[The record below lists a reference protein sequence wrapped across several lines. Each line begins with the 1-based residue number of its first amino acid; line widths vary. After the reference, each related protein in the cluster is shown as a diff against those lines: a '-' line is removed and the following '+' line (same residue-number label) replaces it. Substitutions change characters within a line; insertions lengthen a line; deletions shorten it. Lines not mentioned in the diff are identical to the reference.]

1 MIYLT
6 NINLNQNELQNAIL
20 QPLAVAPSNPKLGQI
35 YTDSTSNKIKWYN
48 GTKWTTV
55 GVLVESSTSN
65 GKIKVD
71 GVEMTVYE
79 LPAATQSI
87 LGGVKIDG
95 SGLEMDE
102 NDVLKKRTQ
111 FLEVTA
117 NDGETD
123 IEALSRAIT
132 EKSLNVYE
140 GDIGIVHHTVS
151 EGKTSTTAYMWLGGN
166 QDWAALDGNVS
177 AKNVLLSADI
187 VTAGNYTQV
196 GNITK
201 GSNTATGSIS
211 AKGKTIEE
219 VFQAIFTKEQNPTAT
234 KPSVSITLTGAGAK
248 EVGTTFT
255 PSYSATFNPGSYT
268 YGPATGLSASSWA
281 VTDTNS
287 GSATTATGTFDAFT
301 VEDSTNYKVTA
312 VASYGDGAV
321 PVTNL
326 GNAYAAAQIK
336 AGTASKTSNAVTG
349 YRSYFYGS
357 KVTPIELTSGNI
369 RGLTNSGKAVGSSQ
383 TFSLTVV
390 EGTKQVVIAFPA
402 NTGKSLSKV
411 LDVGAFGTD
420 IVASFTESTV
430 AVEGVAGYTA
440 INYKVYVYSP
450 DAALGAN
457 TYTVTIS

>member
-55 GVLVESSTSN
+55 GVIVESSTSN

-79 LPAATQSI
+79 LPVATQSI

-123 IEALSRAIT
+123 IDALSRAIT

-140 GDIGIVHHTVS
+140 GDIGIVHHTVA
-151 EGKTSTTAYMWLGGN
+151 EGKTSTTAYMWLGGD

-234 KPSVSITLTGAGAK
+234 KPSVSITLTGVRVSAGC
-248 EVGTTFT
+248 
-255 PSYSATFNPGSYT
+255 
-268 YGPATGLSASSWA
+268 SSA
-281 VTDTNS
+281 VT
-287 GSATTATGTFDAFT
+287 
-301 VEDSTNYKVTA
+301 
-312 VASYGDGAV
+312 
-321 PVTNL
+321 
-326 GNAYAAAQIK
+326 
-336 AGTASKTSNAVTG
+336 
-349 YRSYFYGS
+349 
-357 KVTPIELTSGNI
+357 
-369 RGLTNSGKAVGSSQ
+369 
-383 TFSLTVV
+383 
-390 EGTKQVVIAFPA
+390 
-402 NTGKSLSKV
+402 
-411 LDVGAFGTD
+411 
-420 IVASFTESTV
+420 
-430 AVEGVAGYTA
+430 
-440 INYKVYVYSP
+440 
-450 DAALGAN
+450 
-457 TYTVTIS
+457 